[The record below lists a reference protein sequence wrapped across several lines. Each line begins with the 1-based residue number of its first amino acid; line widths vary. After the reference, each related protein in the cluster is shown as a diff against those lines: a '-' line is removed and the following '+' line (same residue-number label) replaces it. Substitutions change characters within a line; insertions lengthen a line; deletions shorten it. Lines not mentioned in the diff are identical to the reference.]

1 MLHIVNKTASLDV
14 CRRFAQPGHAVLLIE
29 DGVLAATTGPHGADL
44 LGDTAASLK
53 VYALQ
58 PDLAARGMGGRLQP
72 GITTV
77 DYAGFVELVA
87 THPNNQS
94 WL

>member
-29 DGVLAATTGPHGADL
+29 DGVLAATRADL
-44 LGDTAASLK
+44 LGDAAASLK

-58 PDLAARGMGGRLQP
+58 PDLAARGMAGRLQP

>member
-29 DGVLAATTGPHGADL
+29 DGVLAATRADL
-44 LGDTAASLK
+44 LGDAAASLK

-87 THPNNQS
+87 THSNNQS

>member
-29 DGVLAATTGPHGADL
+29 DGVLAATRADL

>member
-29 DGVLAATTGPHGADL
+29 DGVLAATRADL
-44 LGDTAASLK
+44 LGDAAASLK

-58 PDLAARGMGGRLQP
+58 PDLAARGVAGRLQP

-87 THPNNQS
+87 THPNHQS